1 MEIQSTLG
9 AVLLSGVL
17 DFRSIPPLF
26 PALVSFVKG
35 LVLVGCISQVPLLQV
50 HLDSVNGKHWWE
62 TGGQEKGRT
71 EVFLPT
77 CFCLM
82 Q

>member
-1 MEIQSTLG
+1 MQIQRRLG
-9 AVLLSGVL
+9 AVLVLSDL
-17 DFRSIPPLF
+17 DLRSIPPLF

-35 LVLVGCISQVPLLQV
+35 VILAGCISQVPLSAFTWI
-50 HLDSVNGKHWWE
+50 HSMGN

-77 CFCLM
+77 CFCFM